1 MIGCSAGFLNGVKI
15 KGSHTAIKSGMVAA
29 EAAYDLL
36 AADPTMAVAETGEIN
51 TEEPALEIEEY
62 PVMMDKSWVRLM
74 GCIRPCL
81 CLAFYFPSRM
91 RGVRGFVAITPSDGG
106 YGAWRN
112 VLFVASCDTSMW
124 VVQVYDELK
133 EVRNCHASFEHGL
146 VPGLAYTALSSFVL
160 KGRESWNAA
169 EPSARLGQDEAGL
182 GIHADRVPQA
192 GRRGLVRPA
201 HEPPAQR
208 HRPRAQPARTFAR
221 QARAWECP
229 ELSLACHLRRTRAE
243 VRMHRPSPSEIA
255 RAAASGVNA
264 LVVHSP
270 LVLSRGFYE
279 ESRDVRG
286 QTPVGTA

>member
-160 KGRESWNAA
+160 KGRESWTLQNHL
-169 EPSARLGQDEAGL
+169 PDSAKTKPASEFTPIEYPKPDGEVSFDLLTSLQRSGTDHEHNQ
-182 GIHADRVPQA
+182 
-192 GRRGLVRPA
+192 PA
-201 HEPPAQR
+201 HLR
-208 HRPRAQPARTFAR
+208 VK
-221 QARAWECP
+221 P
-229 ELSLACHLRRTRAE
+229 ELGSVPSSVSLAIYAGPEQRYACIDHRRARSHALQ
-243 VRMHRPSPSEIA
+243 
-255 RAAASGVNA
+255 RAA
-264 LVVHSP
+264 
-270 LVLSRGFYE
+270 
-279 ESRDVRG
+279 
-286 QTPVGTA
+286 